1 MNQII
6 KMPFSLEDA
15 IYLEEALR
23 IRQLH
28 MWYILCEKY
37 VIPSDLQSDV
47 IEWIMSGTF
56 EEKVL
61 RRKKAP
67 VKVSQYKLAKV
78 LKKRDHTPDV
88 LHHC

>member
-1 MNQII
+1 
-6 KMPFSLEDA
+6 MPFSLEDA

-23 IRQLH
+23 IRQLN
-28 MWYILCEKY
+28 MWYTLCEKY

-47 IEWIMSGTF
+47 IQWIMSGTF
-56 EEKVL
+56 EEKIA

-67 VKVSQYKLAKV
+67 IKVSQYKLSKV

-88 LHHC
+88 LHHY